1 MASGLTMLLERSG
14 LNESGEQKGFSLLEV
29 MVAVAI
35 LAIAIATIFRLY
47 SVALRGSMK
56 AEKYNQAVII
66 ASSMMDEALAIKDVE
81 EAEGAEDFDN
91 GFEAIR
97 TVEKIFEDEDTQS
110 AIYKI
115 TVAVTWP
122 PSGKFVITA
131 LRSVN
136 EEEKKQ

>member
-1 MASGLTMLLERSG
+1 MILLER
-14 LNESGEQKGFSLLEV
+14 LNSNEFANHKGFSLLEV

-56 AEKYNQAVII
+56 AEKYNEAVII

-81 EAEGAEDFDN
+81 DAEGTEDFGN
-91 GFEAIR
+91 GFEAVR

-115 TVAVTWP
+115 TVIVTWP
-122 PSGKFVITA
+122 PSGKFVVTA